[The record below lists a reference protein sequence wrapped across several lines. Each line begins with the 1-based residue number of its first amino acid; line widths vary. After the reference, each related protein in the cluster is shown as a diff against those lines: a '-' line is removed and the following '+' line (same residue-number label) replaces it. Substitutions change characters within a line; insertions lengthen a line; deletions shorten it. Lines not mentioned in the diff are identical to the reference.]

1 MTINL
6 NLNGKDRKYLVELL
20 SQITESPAKYL
31 GVPSC
36 AYQVSNF
43 IVGRYGELTFD
54 ENLVSEEEIFR
65 VLDKLREE
73 GFESEVQ
80 SEETELT
87 IEMPREIL
95 SDAALE
101 NLKKLIEAKG
111 NLIKK
116 ALGADSLLL
125 ETDEEKI
132 SFPWFSCMPEPEE
145 IKAYTEF
152 VSKLC
157 EMAQNQKRITS
168 KEKEVENDKYAFRC
182 FLLRLGF
189 IGSEYKEERRILLKN
204 LSGSSAFKG
213 GGSDEDNK

>member
-20 SQITESPAKYL
+20 SQITESRAKYL

-43 IVGRYGELTFD
+43 TVGRYGELTFD
-54 ENLVSEEEIFR
+54 ENLVSKEEIFR
-65 VLDKLREE
+65 VLDKLREQ

-213 GGSDEDNK
+213 GSSDEDK